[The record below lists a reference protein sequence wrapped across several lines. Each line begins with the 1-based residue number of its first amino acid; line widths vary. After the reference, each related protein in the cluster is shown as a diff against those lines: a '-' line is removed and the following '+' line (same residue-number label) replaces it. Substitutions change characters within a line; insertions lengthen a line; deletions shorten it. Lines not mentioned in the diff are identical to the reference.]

1 MTFVRR
7 QQSTRS
13 ASEKAF
19 RTSRCADAPRGFK
32 FTGCLRYYERD
43 RPLTGTKNM
52 GRAALAMI
60 ASFALSML
68 GSTAVLASPEA
79 EVERVLSLEQAPP
92 GVVFEVVSG
101 NPDALIDV
109 VPRVSLYAER
119 LRARFANL
127 PVAVVTH
134 GTEQFSLLSSEAENY
149 AELHAQ
155 IQSLTRE
162 RGVDVHVCGTHASW
176 RNKAP
181 GDFPEYVDVVA
192 AGPATVNDYRALGYI
207 VIVF

>member
-1 MTFVRR
+1 MRR
-7 QQSTRS
+7 
-13 ASEKAF
+13 
-19 RTSRCADAPRGFK
+19 G
-32 FTGCLRYYERD
+32 
-43 RPLTGTKNM
+43 
-52 GRAALAMI
+52 ALSMI
-60 ASFALSML
+60 ALFTLSML
-68 GSTAVLASPEA
+68 GSTAGLAVPDE
-79 EVERVLSLEQAPP
+79 EVERVLSLEQPPP

-109 VPRVSLYAER
+109 VPRISLYAER
-119 LRARFANL
+119 LRARFADL

-155 IQSLTRE
+155 IQSLTGE

-176 RNKAP
+176 RSKAP
-181 GDFPEYVDVVA
+181 EDFPDYVDVAA

-207 VIVF
+207 VILF